1 RRHRCRCDARSAAGG
16 RRCRRPRTRGRAGQQ
31 PWRDT
36 ARGAADP
43 LPPRRAAPCRT
54 PGDGGLPLRR
64 PLCDVDG
71 NGRLLDLVA
80 RPRCG
85 ARGAARG
92 AGAMRVLAVSAM
104 LDVDAIV
111 AALARIG
118 TRVDAMR
125 DALNAADR
133 NLGDGDTGMT
143 LAGIVGAWQAASLR
157 DAGDVGAAIV
167 SLGRAAAAATGSSLG
182 SVIAIGLR
190 AAGREAAGRAVL
202 DRAGL
207 VASLD
212 AALRAIS
219 ERSGAQPG
227 DKTVLDSLVAIHR
240 TMADTAA
247 DAGLGTVALAAAE
260 QALREY

>member
-1 RRHRCRCDARSAAGG
+1 
-16 RRCRRPRTRGRAGQQ
+16 
-31 PWRDT
+31 
-36 ARGAADP
+36 
-43 LPPRRAAPCRT
+43 
-54 PGDGGLPLRR
+54 
-64 PLCDVDG
+64 
-71 NGRLLDLVA
+71 
-80 RPRCG
+80 
-85 ARGAARG
+85 
-92 AGAMRVLAVSAM
+92 MRVLAVSAM
-104 LDVDAIV
+104 LDVDAI
-111 AALARIG
+111 ADALARIG

-167 SLGRAAAAATGSSLG
+167 TLGRAAAAATGSSLG

-219 ERSGAQPG
+219 ERSGAHPG

-240 TMADTAA
+240 ALADCVADT
-247 DAGLGTVALAAAE
+247 GLGTVALAAAE
-260 QALREY
+260 QALREYRGRASKLGRARMYGERSIGHDDPGMLAVVLLLRAATAAPGESSATDA